1 MRLYIERARLR
12 RVLMERAETRES
24 GYTWHDRDH
33 LMIESMNMDGMRT
46 LARLLPFRGY
56 DDSLDKKKEKT
67 GGDSEVKEGE
77 KMEN

>member
-1 MRLYIERARLR
+1 
-12 RVLMERAETRES
+12 MERAETRES
-24 GYTWHDRDH
+24 SHTWHDRDH

-46 LARLLPFRGY
+46 LARFLPFRGY